1 MGKNSKLL
9 TIVLVLSILGN
20 IVLGYGLYRESK
32 DHQAVKIAVENNYQR
47 DFLKLNDNVEQ
58 IKLQLAQSLVSAS
71 DEQLLLG
78 VSNLW
83 RAVYGAINSLN
94 ALPLNAEELAETGS
108 FLRDTAE
115 YSYYL
120 LRQIIISSEG
130 MSDGQWD
137 KLEEFYKRAQ
147 AVQSELDKIQAQAL
161 KENWR
166 FSEIDLAE
174 DNTIAAAFRGIEEK
188 VAAFPLL
195 ELEEGV
201 RKIEPELQPI
211 EGVQISAEEALET
224 AAEFGNTFF
233 DGDYEAKLEY
243 TADSSE
249 ISTYGARLEGKN
261 TEPIYIEIS
270 QKGGHILQMYRYQT
284 QGRERLS
291 TAEAEDAAESFLE
304 KMGFRNL
311 AKVDALKYD
320 DSLDLTY
327 VPCQDGV
334 YLYAD
339 MLKVM
344 VSLENGE
351 ILSFDQSSYI
361 THHYKREIKPPKLSK
376 EEVVRKMNPHF
387 QISELRLAL
396 IGDDY
401 TRGEFLTYEVRGVIN
416 DEEFAVFVDADT
428 ARERR
433 IVKLEQNEEY
443 EFPVEER

>member
-83 RAVYGAINSLN
+83 RAVYGALNSLN

-137 KLEEFYKRAQ
+137 KLEEFYQRAE

-174 DNTIAAAFRGIEEK
+174 DNTIAAAFRGIGGK
-188 VAAFPLL
+188 GRGISFAGIRGGCAQDRTRAA
-195 ELEEGV
+195 
-201 RKIEPELQPI
+201 
-211 EGVQISAEEALET
+211 
-224 AAEFGNTFF
+224 
-233 DGDYEAKLEY
+233 
-243 TADSSE
+243 AD
-249 ISTYGARLEGKN
+249 R
-261 TEPIYIEIS
+261 
-270 QKGGHILQMYRYQT
+270 
-284 QGRERLS
+284 GR
-291 TAEAEDAAESFLE
+291 A
-304 KMGFRNL
+304 N
-311 AKVDALKYD
+311 
-320 DSLDLTY
+320 
-327 VPCQDGV
+327 
-334 YLYAD
+334 
-339 MLKVM
+339 
-344 VSLENGE
+344 
-351 ILSFDQSSYI
+351 
-361 THHYKREIKPPKLSK
+361 
-376 EEVVRKMNPHF
+376 
-387 QISELRLAL
+387 
-396 IGDDY
+396 
-401 TRGEFLTYEVRGVIN
+401 
-416 DEEFAVFVDADT
+416 
-428 ARERR
+428 
-433 IVKLEQNEEY
+433 
-443 EFPVEER
+443 

>member
-1 MGKNSKLL
+1 M
-9 TIVLVLSILGN
+9 
-20 IVLGYGLYRESK
+20 
-32 DHQAVKIAVENNYQR
+32 
-47 DFLKLNDNVEQ
+47 
-58 IKLQLAQSLVSAS
+58 
-71 DEQLLLG
+71 
-78 VSNLW
+78 
-83 RAVYGAINSLN
+83 
-94 ALPLNAEELAETGS
+94 
-108 FLRDTAE
+108 
-115 YSYYL
+115 
-120 LRQIIISSEG
+120 
-130 MSDGQWD
+130 
-137 KLEEFYKRAQ
+137 
-147 AVQSELDKIQAQAL
+147 
-161 KENWR
+161 
-166 FSEIDLAE
+166 
-174 DNTIAAAFRGIEEK
+174 
-188 VAAFPLL
+188 
-195 ELEEGV
+195 
-201 RKIEPELQPI
+201 
-211 EGVQISAEEALET
+211 
-224 AAEFGNTFF
+224 
-233 DGDYEAKLEY
+233 
-243 TADSSE
+243 
-249 ISTYGARLEGKN
+249 
-261 TEPIYIEIS
+261 
-270 QKGGHILQMYRYQT
+270 QMYRYQT